1 MWVLGGKFPWG
12 LVIQNQPPINLLGS
26 SPEACGIT
34 GELIMD
40 VDRGPGSVKYYCS
53 FPSITTLDGQV
64 RGADYFQY
72 VRIDEFIVLFS
83 PSLPVK
89 PADLALDIGN

>member
-1 MWVLGGKFPWG
+1 MLGGKFPWG

-26 SPEACGIT
+26 SEACGDT

-53 FPSITTLDGQV
+53 FPSITMLDGQV

-72 VRIDEFIVLFS
+72 VRSDEFILLFS
-83 PSLPVK
+83 ASLPVK

>member
-1 MWVLGGKFPWG
+1 MLGGKFPWG

-26 SPEACGIT
+26 SPEACGGT

-40 VDRGPGSVKYYCS
+40 VDCGLRSVKYYCS
-53 FPSITTLDGQV
+53 LPSITTLDRRV

-72 VRIDEFIVLFS
+72 VRSDEFIVLFS

-89 PADLALDIGN
+89 PADSALDIGN